1 MAKRKKNKLVRTEL
15 NHVKNEVLQ
24 TDLAEITATGRVL
37 SDHPSNFI
45 TPAKMKQIFD
55 DAENGDITAQHELF
69 MDIEERDSAIFANIQ
84 TRKRAALGVDWFI
97 QAPRNATPAEEKL
110 RDEVDELFY
119 QVGNLEDLIIDCM
132 DAVGHGFSALEI
144 EWAFNGKVWYPNAFI
159 HRPQSWFKWDKLDNL
174 LLKTPQNQ
182 TGEPLRPYGWVVH
195 THKSRST
202 QLARNNL
209 FRTLAWLYMFKHY
222 SIHDFAEFLELYG
235 MPIRIGKY
243 GAGATKDEKQTLK
256 RALAEIGHN
265 AAGIMPESMSI
276 ELHNA
281 ANAGGA
287 SGNNPFLQMVDWC
300 EKSIARLILGQTLTS
315 GADGKSS
322 TNALGNVH
330 NEVRRDL
337 LVSDVKQLGQTFTQQ
352 IILPYLLINFPNVDP
367 TRIPTFE
374 FDTKEPADLA
384 LFADSLP
391 KLVDIGL
398 QIPANWARDK
408 LGIPE
413 VQEGEVVLGRVAQ
426 PTQAV
431 GLSERF
437 AKSPLAPLFQRGEDY
452 CPCGCGGKVHVFS
465 AQSGFDE
472 QAFLDSSLDEAL
484 ENVDFNAQLDP
495 MIKQVVSM
503 LHRCG
508 SYEEASEK
516 LAELYPKLH
525 SKQHFDYL
533 NKAMFLSELLGV
545 SRAS

>member
-1 MAKRKKNKLVRTEL
+1 MAKKKQKKQIKPDL
-15 NHVKNEVLQ
+15 NPIKNQELQ

-45 TPAKMKQIFD
+45 TPAKMKAIFE

-69 MDIEERDSAIFANIQ
+69 MDIEERDSTIFANIQ
-84 TRKRAALGVDWFI
+84 TRKRAALGVDWAI
-97 QAPRNATPAEEKL
+97 VAPRNATPQEEKL

-119 QVGNLEDLIIDCM
+119 QLGNLEDLVMECM
-132 DAVGHGFSALEI
+132 DAVGHGFAALEI
-144 EWAFNGKVWYPNAFI
+144 EWAFNGKLWYPNAFI
-159 HRPQSWFKWDKLDNL
+159 HRPQSWFKWDKVDNL
-174 LLKTPQNQ
+174 LLKTRQN
-182 TGEPLRPYGWVVH
+182 TEGEPLREFGWVVH

-202 QLARNNL
+202 QAARNNL
-209 FRTLAWLYMFKHY
+209 FRSLAWLYMFKHY

-243 GAGATKDEKQTLK
+243 GAGATPNEKQTLK

-287 SGNNPFLQMVDWC
+287 AGNNPFLQMVDWC

-352 IILPYLLINFPNVDP
+352 IILPFLQINFGNIDP
-367 TRIPTFE
+367 TRIPSFE

-391 KLVDIGL
+391 KLVDIGMP
-398 QIPANWARDK
+398 IPVQWAMDK

-413 VQEGEVVLGRVAQ
+413 AQENEAVLGRA
-426 PTQAV
+426 PPPQAV
-431 GLSERF
+431 GLS
-437 AKSPLAPLFQRGEDY
+437 AKIANFPQKTTACE
-452 CPCGCGGKVHVFS
+452 CGCGGKVQALS
-465 AQSGFDE
+465 ADLGDSQLPANSLNQQMLPMVTQLAKAFANGKDYEEVEQIALSQFTKLDDE
-472 QAFLDSSLDEAL
+472 QLIQGLAQAL
-484 ENVDFNAQLDP
+484 FVADIWGQIQGKAQN
-495 MIKQVVSM
+495 
-503 LHRCG
+503 
-508 SYEEASEK
+508 E
-516 LAELYPKLH
+516 
-525 SKQHFDYL
+525 
-533 NKAMFLSELLGV
+533 
-545 SRAS
+545 